1 LVKLDYR
8 DPRPIYEQ
16 VVDGI
21 EQLALCGA
29 ITSGSQLPSVRALAV
44 ELSVNPNTIQRAYS
58 ELERRD
64 VIYSAKGRGNF
75 VSDNIENLRQR
86 RLIEIGAKIN
96 ALAREALRLGADEKR
111 LMEWIEVKKEALE

>member
-1 LVKLDYR
+1 MVNIDYR

-21 EQLALCGA
+21 EQLAICGA
-29 ITSGSQLPSVRALAV
+29 LPAGSRIPSVRTLAM
-44 ELSVNPNTIQRAYS
+44 ELSVNPNTVQRAYT

-75 VSDNIENLRQR
+75 VSEQIEGLRQR
-86 RLIEIGAKIN
+86 HLEEIGAKITS
-96 ALAREALRLGADEKR
+96 LAQQARTLGASDEQLCR
-111 LMEWIEVKKEALE
+111 WLNIKEATE

>member
-1 LVKLDYR
+1 MVNIDYR

-21 EQLALCGA
+21 EQLAICGA
-29 ITSGSQLPSVRALAV
+29 LPAGSRIPSVRTLAM
-44 ELSVNPNTIQRAYS
+44 ELSVNPNTVQRAYT

-75 VSDNIENLRQR
+75 VSEHIEKLRR
-86 RLIEIGAKIN
+86 RHLEEIGAKITS
-96 ALAREALRLGADEKR
+96 LAQQARTLGASDEQLCR
-111 LMEWIEVKKEALE
+111 WLNIKEATE